1 VDPPIRDLPRALQS
15 IARAHPERLFACF
28 EGEPIHFAQL
38 AAAAAAVAA
47 RLHAQGLH
55 AGDRVVVVMANSP
68 LALAVVHGLLRAGLV
83 WVPVNPLL
91 VGEPLAHVLRTVA
104 PGLILCDAGLETGL
118 QAVLAQLDGGDVPVE
133 AICDHGLPQ
142 GASDFTDALGK
153 SSDLNKSNGINGAL
167 PAPDDLAAI
176 MFTSGT
182 TGPAKGVM
190 VTHTMLALAAEA
202 VALCADLQPG
212 DNLFVWEP
220 FHHIGGA
227 QVILL
232 PLVRDV
238 RLSIVARFSASRF
251 WRQVAESG
259 CTHIHHLGGI
269 IQILLKQAPG
279 PQDRAHRVRIAWG
292 GGCASEVWRAFEE
305 RFGVQIREC
314 YGMTECSS
322 LTTWNAEGALGSV
335 GRPAPW
341 FDVTIQDGQGRVLD
355 AGAGAGGGAGACE
368 QRGEIVVRT
377 RLPGAITPGYYR
389 NRQASQ
395 RAIRADGFH
404 TGDLGSWDAE
414 GRLIFHG
421 RMSDSVRCKGENVSA
436 FEVESVALRHPQVR
450 DAAMVGVP
458 TDVGEYDIQL
468 FIQPQPDN
476 PPDPAELW
484 HWMAPQLAPY
494 QRPRYIALVADFPR
508 TASQRIQKHRLVI
521 DPAAR
526 WQAR

>member
-1 VDPPIRDLPRALQS
+1 MNAIEVNVEFPIVNLAGTLQDL
-15 IARAHPERLFACF
+15 ARRHPERLFAQF
-28 EGEPIHFAQL
+28 EGEPIRFATL
-38 AAAAAAVAA
+38 AAAANAVAA
-47 RLHAQGLH
+47 RLTAQGLR
-55 AGDRVVVVMANSP
+55 AGDRVVVMMANSP

-83 WVPVNPLL
+83 WVPVNPVL
-91 VGEPLAHVLRTVA
+91 VGEPLAHVLRTVEPSLA
-104 PGLILCDAGLETGL
+104 MCDAGLETGL
-118 QAVLAQLDGGDVPVE
+118 QAALAQLAMCDVPLE
-133 AICDHGLPQ
+133 AIRDHALPQ
-142 GASDFTDALGK
+142 VPSDF
-153 SSDLNKSNGINGAL
+153 NGAL
-167 PAPDDLAAI
+167 PASDDLAAI

-190 VTHTMLALAAEA
+190 VTHTMLALAAES
-202 VALCADLQPG
+202 VALCADLRPG

-238 RLSIVARFSASRF
+238 SLSIVARFSASRF
-251 WRQVAESG
+251 WRQVADAD

-269 IQILLKQAPG
+269 IQILLKQPPG
-279 PQDRAHRVRIAWG
+279 PGDRDHRVRIAWG
-292 GGCASEVWRAFEE
+292 GGCASEVWRVFEE

-322 LTTWNAEGALGSV
+322 LTTWNAEGAVGSV

-341 FDVTIQDGQGRVLD
+341 FDVAIQDGQGRVL
-355 AGAGAGGGAGACE
+355 GAGAGACE

-395 RAIRADGFH
+395 RAIRPDGFH
-404 TGDLGSWDAE
+404 TGDLGSWDVD

-458 TDVGEYDIQL
+458 TDVGEHDIQL

>member
-1 VDPPIRDLPRALQS
+1 MHVDTPIRDLPRALRT
-15 IARAHPERLFACF
+15 IARQHPERLFAHF
-28 EGEPIHFAQL
+28 EGEPIHFSQL
-38 AAAAAAVAA
+38 AAAANAVAA
-47 RLHAQGLH
+47 RLHAQGLR
-55 AGDRVVVVMANSP
+55 AGDRVVVMMANSP

-83 WVPVNPLL
+83 WVPVNPVL
-91 VGEPLAHVLRTVA
+91 VGEPLAHVLRTVE
-104 PGLILCDAGLETGL
+104 PGLILCDAGLEAGL
-118 QAVLAQLDGGDVPVE
+118 QAALAQLADVCDVPVE
-133 AICDHGLPQ
+133 AMRDHGLPQ
-142 GASDFTDALGK
+142 GALDF
-153 SSDLNKSNGINGAL
+153 NGVL
-167 PAPDDLAAI
+167 PAREDLAAI

-190 VTHTMLALAAEA
+190 VTHTMLALAAES
-202 VALCADLQPG
+202 VALCADVQPG

-232 PLVRDV
+232 PLVREV

-251 WRQVAESG
+251 WRQVADAG

-279 PQDRAHRVRIAWG
+279 PQERAHRVRIAWG
-292 GGCASEVWRAFEE
+292 GGCAPEAWRPFEQ

-322 LTTWNAEGALGSV
+322 LTTWNADGTVGFV

-341 FDVTIQDGQGRVLD
+341 FDVAIQDGEGRVLT
-355 AGAGAGGGAGACE
+355 AGEG
-368 QRGEIVVRT
+368 RGEIVVRS
-377 RLPGAITPGYYR
+377 RIPGAITPGYYR

-404 TGDLGSWDAE
+404 TGDQGSWDAD
-414 GRLIFHG
+414 GRLRFHG
-421 RMSDSVRCKGENVSA
+421 RLGDSVRCKGENVSA

-458 TDVGEYDIQL
+458 TDVGEHDIQL
-468 FIQPQPDN
+468 FIQPQPDCQ
-476 PPDPAELW
+476 PDPADLW
-484 HWMAPQLAPY
+484 DWMAPQLAPY
-494 QRPRYIALVADFPR
+494 QRPRYIALVTDFPR